1 MPIFK
6 VRTMLLSLLQGEI
19 RKEEKEESSF
29 AVFARGGRGQCH

>member
-19 RKEEKEESSF
+19 RKEEESSF